1 MSDEAVLVDVTDGVA
16 TVTLNRPERR
26 NALSDE
32 VSTGI
37 IDAIDGLEGRD
48 DVRCLVVT
56 GAEGTFCAGGDVSSM
71 ADRASG
77 DQQLHDAV
85 RHIQNSTSRVIRRV
99 YQFRRPTVA
108 KLDGVAFGAG
118 ANLAIACDCVVASE
132 RARISFG
139 FKQVG
144 LAVDTGTSYL
154 LPRIVGES
162 VAKELVFTG
171 ELVEPERASDLG
183 LVNHVYDDFEAEA
196 DAFVETIASGPSV
209 ALATSKQA
217 IEQGF
222 SLDLKAA
229 QDNEAT
235 NQAAVFETH
244 DHEEGAT
251 AFMESR
257 EPEFE
262 GR

>member
-32 VSTGI
+32 VSNGI
-37 IDAIDGLEGRD
+37 LSAIDNLEGRD
-48 DVRCLVVT
+48 DVRCLVLT

-71 ADRASG
+71 AASDD
-77 DQQLHDAV
+77 DQQLHDVV
-85 RHIQNSTSRVIRRV
+85 RHIQDDTSRVIRRV
-99 YQFRRPTVA
+99 YEFRKPTVA

-154 LPRIVGES
+154 LPRIVGEN

-171 ELVEPERASDLG
+171 ELVEADRASDLG
-183 LVNHVYDDFEAEA
+183 LFNHVYESFEEEA
-196 DAFVETIASGPSV
+196 SAFIETITEGPTV
-209 ALATSKQA
+209 ALETSKQS
-217 IEQGF
+217 IVQGF

-235 NQAAVFETH
+235 NQAAVFETD
-244 DHEEGAT
+244 DHAEGAT

>member
-1 MSDEAVLVDVTDGVA
+1 MSDKAVLVDVTDGVA

-37 IDAIDGLEGRD
+37 IDAIDDLEGRD
-48 DVRCLVVT
+48 DVRCLVLT

-71 ADRASG
+71 AGQSDD
-77 DQQLHDAV
+77 DQQLHDVV
-85 RHIQNSTSRVIRRV
+85 RHIQDETSRVIRRV
-99 YQFRRPTVA
+99 YEFRKPTVA

-171 ELVEPERASDLG
+171 ELVEAARANEIG
-183 LVNHVYDDFEAEA
+183 LFNHVYESFEEESEA
-196 DAFVETIASGPSV
+196 FIESIAQGPTV
-209 ALATSKQA
+209 ALETSKQS

-235 NQAAVFETH
+235 NQAAVFETD
-244 DHEEGAT
+244 DHAEGTT